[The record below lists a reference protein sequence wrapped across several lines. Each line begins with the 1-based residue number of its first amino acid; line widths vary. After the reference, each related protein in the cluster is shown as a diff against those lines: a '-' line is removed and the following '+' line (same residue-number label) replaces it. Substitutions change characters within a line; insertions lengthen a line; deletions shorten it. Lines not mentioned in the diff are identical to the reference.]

1 MPTICSSCL
10 MRDALVVGV
19 VGEMRLAVTFLG
31 LLDFALIAPVTV
43 LRLA

>member
-1 MPTICSSCL
+1 

-31 LLDFALIAPVTV
+31 LLGFALIAPVTV